1 MPEIL
6 ISSQNYN
13 GKTVN
18 VVFYSSSNPSVG
30 INLGTFTVPFT
41 YSSNDVWGTYE
52 ITIPEYNNKVCT
64 HIVNPTPTPTPTPT
78 LTSTPNLTFTPTFTP
93 TQTSTPTSTLNPTL
107 TQTPTPTPTLTSTPS
122 SNNNNILFD
131 KSSWANVVPQPYLG
145 YLNQAADRWAQYIRY
160 NPSVAAAITSDDPTW
175 NGLKLESSSDYT
187 EENNSGSGT
196 IAACYI
202 VGAWDL
208 VLGSASVQLNS
219 TSFGL
224 IINKYY
230 ENEFSSTDWV
240 NILTHELGH
249 ALGIGI
255 LWSPSLAANGAV
267 PPSNNFLSGAA
278 YINCQSAYNTIT
290 SNSNYVQVPLESTG
304 SSGTA
309 SAHWENNYRSSAATG
324 SGGLN
329 HIGLVNE
336 LMVGYYSA
344 GMNSIISNVS
354 LKVLVDFGYQEI
366 NPGSNEGTPTLDTG
380 GSLVAQQNL
389 IKLNCGCDK
398 SINVLGTIRKL
409 NDKYVATR
417 SNKLILDSKDEEL
430 NIDISS
436 SDWIDTNIQ
445 ISKNSKLMINAFG
458 ESYWNLPEISLAT
471 PDGILNPNPQINYTQ
486 CHVVA
491 NLPYMALI
499 GKIGDGPEFLVGSEL
514 IDFARQT
521 GLLKLRINN
530 KCPRTV
536 VGSYNVKIS
545 VQNYIAVSG

>member
-30 INLGTFTVPFT
+30 INLGTFVVPFT
-41 YSSNDVWGTYE
+41 YSSNDVFGTYE
-52 ITIPEYNNKVCT
+52 ITIPEYDNKVCVYN
-64 HIVNPTPTPTPTPT
+64 VNPTPTPTPT
-78 LTSTPNLTFTPTFTP
+78 FT
-93 TQTSTPTSTLNPTL
+93 Q
-107 TQTPTPTPTLTSTPS
+107 TPTLTSTPTLTPTQTLTPTNTS
-122 SNNNNILFD
+122 TSTPTPTLTLTPSLNNNNILFD
-131 KSSWANVVPQPYLG
+131 KSSWASVVPQPYLG
-145 YLNQAADRWAQYIRY
+145 YLNQAADRWAQYVRY
-160 NPSVAAAITSDDPTW
+160 NPSVAAAITADDPTW

-187 EENNSGSGT
+187 EQNNAVSGT

-208 VLGSASVQLNS
+208 VLGSPSVQLNS

-230 ENEFSSTDWV
+230 ESEFSSTDWV

-255 LWSPSLAANGAV
+255 LWSPSLSAYGAV
-267 PPSNNFLSGAA
+267 PPSNYFLSGSA
-278 YINCQSAYNTIT
+278 YTNCQSAYNTIT
-290 SNSNYVQVPLESTG
+290 SNSNFVQVPLESTG
-304 SSGTA
+304 ASGTA

-329 HIGLVNE
+329 HTGLVNE

-398 SINVLGTIRKL
+398 PINILGTVRKL
-409 NDKYVATR
+409 DNKYVATR
-417 SNKLILDSKDEEL
+417 SNKLILNSKNEEL
-430 NIDISS
+430 NIDISC

-445 ISKNSKLMINAFG
+445 ISENSKLIINASG

-471 PDGILNPNPQINYTQ
+471 PDGILNANPQINYLE
-486 CHVVA
+486 CHVVPS
-491 NLPYMALI
+491 LPYMALI
-499 GKIGDGPEFLVGSEL
+499 GRIGDGPAFLVGSEL
-514 IDFARQT
+514 IDFAKQT

-530 KCPRTV
+530 KCPRSI
-536 VGSYNVKIS
+536 VGKYNVKIS
-545 VQNYIAVSG
+545 VENYVAVSG

>member
-13 GKTVN
+13 GKTVI

-41 YSSNDVWGTYE
+41 YSANDIWGTYE
-52 ITIPEYNNKVCT
+52 ITIPEYNNKICIYSVD
-64 HIVNPTPTPTPTPT
+64 PTPTPTPTPNAT
-78 LTSTPNLTFTPTFTP
+78 N
-93 TQTSTPTSTLNPTL
+93 
-107 TQTPTPTPTLTSTPS
+107 TPTPTPTQTGTLTLTPTPTLTQTLTPS
-122 SNNNNILFD
+122 STNANILFD
-131 KSSWANVVPQPYLG
+131 KSSWSSVVPQPYLG
-145 YLNQAADRWAQYIRY
+145 YLNQAADRWAQYVRY

-175 NGLKLESSSDYT
+175 NGLKLDSNLDYT
-187 EENNSGSGT
+187 EQNNSNSGT

-208 VLGSASVQLNS
+208 VLGSPSVQLNS

-230 ENEFSSTDWV
+230 ENQFSSTDWV

-255 LWSPSLAANGAV
+255 LWSPSLSANGAV

-278 YINCQSAYNTIT
+278 YANCQSAYNTIT
-290 SNSNYVQVPLESTG
+290 SNSNYVQIPLESTG

-309 SAHWENNYRSSAATG
+309 SAHWENNFRSSAATG
-324 SGGLN
+324 SGGLS

-366 NPGSNEGTPTLDTG
+366 NPGTNEGTPTLDTG
-380 GSLVAQQNL
+380 ASLVAQQNL

-398 SINVLGTIRKL
+398 SVNILGTIRKL
-409 NDKYVATR
+409 DSNYVATR
-417 SNKLILDSKDEEL
+417 SNKLILDSKNEEL

-436 SDWIDTNIQ
+436 SGWIDTNTQ
-445 ISKNSKLMINAFG
+445 ISKNSKLIINASG
-458 ESYWNLPEISLAT
+458 ESYWNLPELSLAT
-471 PDGILNPNPQINYTQ
+471 PDGILNPNPQVYYTQ
-486 CHVVA
+486 CQFVT

-514 IDFARQT
+514 VDFAKQT

-530 KCPRTV
+530 KCSRTI

-545 VQNYIAVSG
+545 VQNYVAVSG